1 MKKILH
7 KIGVYSLASFVLFLS
22 IGFNISKIS
31 CHEKS
36 IIAIGDSQSTCHE
49 DVNNICALET
59 NTESCCTVE
68 KAIECCSSFKNLC
81 DKELS
86 NIKYDFYT
94 LISDK
99 FDLKDVVFN
108 YINIYFFNNYSFLV
122 FYDLNDYDLPPPL
135 SRKLVLSKIQS
146 FLI

>member
-49 DVNNICALET
+49 DVNNICVFICFILEII
-59 NTESCCTVE
+59 C
-68 KAIECCSSFKNLC
+68 NLG
-81 DKELS
+81 
-86 NIKYDFYT
+86 
-94 LISDK
+94 
-99 FDLKDVVFN
+99 
-108 YINIYFFNNYSFLV
+108 
-122 FYDLNDYDLPPPL
+122 LNE
-135 SRKLVLSKIQS
+135 
-146 FLI
+146 